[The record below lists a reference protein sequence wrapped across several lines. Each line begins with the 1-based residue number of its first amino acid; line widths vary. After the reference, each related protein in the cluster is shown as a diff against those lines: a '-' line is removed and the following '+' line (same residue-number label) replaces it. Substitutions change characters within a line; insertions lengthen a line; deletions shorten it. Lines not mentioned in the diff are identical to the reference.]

1 MGSICFQYCIFT
13 SAQFRFSAIDH
24 PLKLC
29 VTALTG
35 IVKMLTCIASLW
47 QKWEHAEA
55 KLNDR
60 MNQTWIGRYF
70 KLEARKTC
78 FTKEVRAGTAT
89 FLTMAY
95 ILAVNAS
102 ILTDSGGTC
111 TVADCTE
118 VCNVPSV
125 SPLDCHGTFK
135 GSKGNSL
142 VELKLV
148 KPGPDCKF
156 PPVNHGYEQ
165 CLERTKRDLI
175 VATAAS
181 SIIGC
186 LIMGLLA
193 NLPLALAPGMGAN
206 AYFAYNVVGF
216 HGSGNVSYKSALAAV
231 FVEGC
236 LFFIISALG
245 FRTKLAKMIPRPVRL
260 SSAAGIGL
268 FLAFIG
274 LQSDQ
279 GIGLVGFSP
288 STLLTI
294 SACPSQYKSQ
304 IAPVRTVNGTVA
316 LIPGAAASAQI
327 LCTSHRMESPTFWL
341 GIVGFVIISYCLMK
355 KIKGAMI
362 YGIVFVTLVSWIR
375 GTQLTYFPYTLQ
387 GNQSFE
393 YFKKIADVHTIE
405 STAGAFSFAEFR
417 KTELWVALVTFLY
430 VDLLDTTGTLYS
442 MAKFAGFVD
451 EKGEFEG
458 QYFAYMSDAAAIVVG
473 SALGTSP
480 VTVFIESSTGIREG
494 GRTGLT
500 AVSVGFYF
508 FLALFFT
515 PLLAAIPPWAVGPP
529 LILVGVM
536 MMKAVMDI
544 EWENMQEAIPAFMT
558 MVLMPLTY
566 SISYGLIAGIGTYIV
581 LHSWDLVVYGQTR
594 FSKYMENSQKAISS
608 STAQLSGVV

>member
-1 MGSICFQYCIFT
+1 MKI
-13 SAQFRFSAIDH
+13 
-24 PLKLC
+24 C
-29 VTALTG
+29 VTALSG
-35 IVKMLTCIASLW
+35 SVDMLGCVKSSW
-47 QKWEHAEA
+47 QKWEHGEA

-60 MNQTWIGRYF
+60 INKSWIGRYF

-102 ILTDSGGTC
+102 ILADSGGTC
-111 TVADCTE
+111 SVADCTK
-118 VCNVPSV
+118 VCNVASV
-125 SPLDCHGTFK
+125 SPHDCHGAFK
-135 GSKGNSL
+135 SSNGSSL
-142 VELKLV
+142 IELKLV
-148 KPGPDCKF
+148 KPGPQCKF
-156 PPVNHGYEQ
+156 PPVNRGYEQ

-175 VATAAS
+175 VATAVS
-181 SIIGC
+181 SLIGC
-186 LIMGLLA
+186 LIMGLFA
-193 NLPLALAPGMGAN
+193 NLPLGLAPGMGAN

-216 HGSGNVSYKSALAAV
+216 HGSGNISYKSALAAV
-231 FVEGC
+231 FLEGC
-236 LFFIISALG
+236 MFLIISALG
-245 FRTKLAKMIPRPVRL
+245 FRAKLAKMIPRPVRL

-304 IAPVRTVNGTVA
+304 VAPVRNVNGTMV
-316 LIPGAAASAQI
+316 LIPGAAASADI

-341 GIVGFVIISYCLMK
+341 GTVGFIIISYCLMK
-355 KIKGAMI
+355 KVKGAMI
-362 YGIVFVTLVSWIR
+362 YGILFVTLISWIR
-375 GTQLTYFPYTLQ
+375 GTQVTYFPNTLQ
-387 GNQSFE
+387 GNHSFQ
-393 YFKKIADVHTIE
+393 YFKKIMDVHKIE

-417 KTELWVALVTFLY
+417 KSELWVALITFLY

-458 QYFAYMSDAAAIVVG
+458 QYFAYMSDATAIVVG

-500 AVSVGFYF
+500 AVAVGFYF

-529 LILVGVM
+529 LVLVGVM

-544 EWENMQEAIPAFMT
+544 EWENMKEAVPAFMT

-566 SISYGLIAGIGTYIV
+566 SISNGLIAGIGTYIV
-581 LHSWDLVVYGQTR
+581 LHAWDVVEYGCKR
-594 FSKYMENSQKAISS
+594 LRNYMKNSHKVTSS
-608 STAQLSGVV
+608 SSLQVSNILGHMNEV

>member
-1 MGSICFQYCIFT
+1 MLVCIKSF
-13 SAQFRFSAIDH
+13 
-24 PLKLC
+24 
-29 VTALTG
+29 
-35 IVKMLTCIASLW
+35 W
-47 QKWEHAEA
+47 QKWEHGEA

-60 MNQTWIGRYF
+60 INKSWIGRYF

-102 ILTDSGGTC
+102 ILADSGGTC
-111 TVADCTE
+111 TVADCTK

-125 SPLDCHGTFK
+125 SPFDCHGTFK
-135 GSKGNSL
+135 GSKTSSPF
-142 VELKLV
+142 ELKLV

-156 PPVNHGYEQ
+156 PPVNRGYEQ

-175 VATAAS
+175 VATAVS
-181 SIIGC
+181 SLIGC
-186 LIMGLLA
+186 LIMGLFA

-206 AYFAYNVVGF
+206 AYFSYNVVGF
-216 HGSGNVSYKSALAAV
+216 HGSGNLSYKSALAAV
-231 FVEGC
+231 FLEGC
-236 LFFIISALG
+236 LFLIISAFG
-245 FRTKLAKMIPRPVRL
+245 FRTKLAKMIPKPVRL

-304 IAPVRTVNGTVA
+304 IAPVRTVNGTLA
-316 LIPGAAASAQI
+316 LIPGAAASAEI

-341 GIVGFVIISYCLMK
+341 GIVGLIIISYCLMK
-355 KIKGAMI
+355 KVKGAMI
-362 YGIVFVTLVSWIR
+362 YGILFVTLISWIR
-375 GTQLTYFPYTLQ
+375 DTQVTYFPNTLQ
-387 GNQSFE
+387 GNQSFQ
-393 YFKKIADVHTIE
+393 YFKKIVDVHRIE
-405 STAGAFSFAEFR
+405 STAGAFSFAEFK

-458 QYFAYMSDAAAIVVG
+458 QYFAYMSDATAIVVG

-544 EWENMQEAIPAFMT
+544 EWENMKEAIPAFMT

-566 SISYGLIAGIGTYIV
+566 SISNGLIAGIGTYIV
-581 LHSWDLVVYGQTR
+581 LHAWDVAEYGFIYLR
-594 FSKYMENSQKAISS
+594 NYMKNSHKVTSS
-608 STAQLSGVV
+608 SSAQVSNIV